1 MNYSE
6 FKDQFVA
13 DVKAKLSEMGA
24 DAEVTV
30 NEVKKMNDSYE
41 AITVTPAG
49 SNIGANININAAYAA
64 LEDGVT
70 YEDVL
75 DKWVEIINNGLIANK
90 PNFNV
95 SEITNYSVMKDRLAI
110 QVVSAEVNKE
120 LLETVPHQV
129 LEDMAVVYR
138 FVLSTGENGNASCLV
153 SNQMLETMGVTPEQ
167 LFADAAE
174 IAPKKNPTEIKGM
187 SQLMAEMMGPE
198 TAQMLGIA
206 LVDPE
211 DEMMFVASNPNKLNG
226 AAVLTY
232 PGFLEQAAE
241 QLGGDFYVLP
251 SSIHEIILLPERG
264 DMCPR
269 ELENMVQEV
278 NATQVAPED
287 KLSDNVYHYDSEAKA
302 FELAEKYLA
311 RKAA

>member
-1 MNYSE
+1 
-6 FKDQFVA
+6 
-13 DVKAKLSEMGA
+13 
-24 DAEVTV
+24 
-30 NEVKKMNDSYE
+30 
-41 AITVTPAG
+41 
-49 SNIGANININAAYAA
+49 
-64 LEDGVT
+64 
-70 YEDVL
+70 
-75 DKWVEIINNGLIANK
+75 
-90 PNFNV
+90 
-95 SEITNYSVMKDRLAI
+95 
-110 QVVSAEVNKE
+110 
-120 LLETVPHQV
+120 
-129 LEDMAVVYR
+129 
-138 FVLSTGENGNASCLV
+138 
-153 SNQMLETMGVTPEQ
+153 MLETMGVTPEQ

-174 IAPKKNPTEIKGM
+174 IAPKNNPAEIKGM